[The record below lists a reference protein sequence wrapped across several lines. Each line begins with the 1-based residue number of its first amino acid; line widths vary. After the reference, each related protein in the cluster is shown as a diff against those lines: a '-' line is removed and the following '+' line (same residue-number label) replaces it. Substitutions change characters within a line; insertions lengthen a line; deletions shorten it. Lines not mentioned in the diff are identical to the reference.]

1 MDLPVTSVTSTT
13 TTITTPT
20 TSRRSYVRRSTALG
34 QFYMSRT
41 EQEQSAIERISA
53 VRKEAAD
60 HEKKLNAVWLRT
72 AEGEEI
78 SKRILED
85 QE

>member
-1 MDLPVTSVTSTT
+1 MN
-13 TTITTPT
+13 
-20 TSRRSYVRRSTALG
+20 
-34 QFYMSRT
+34 RT
-41 EQEQSAIERISA
+41 EQEQSVIERISMA
-53 VRKEAAD
+53 RKEAAD
-60 HEKKLNAVWLRT
+60 HEKKLNAVGLRT